1 MRLRL
6 NMVVFRVQD
15 RANARLMLQKAGF
28 EPREILVRVK
38 PLPRVSRFVLY
49 KGHGLAVSVKENH
62 AVAQPES
69 LDQTFCFPE
78 QTPDFI
84 KILEA
89 LKGYLVPE
97 HIAFVIEKEEK
108 GVFSSWCSILST
120 LSKKGFKTGKYGIG
134 LMLSGKE
141 IRIECFS
148 SLGMW
153 VISFDHVKS
162 PSPRRFG
169 EGFPMNI
176 EAIKKAINWLC
187 QSI

>member
-38 PLPRVSRFVLY
+38 PLPRVNRFVLY

-84 KILEA
+84 KILKA

-108 GVFSSWCSILST
+108 GVLPPWYDNLR
-120 LSKKGFKTGKYGIG
+120 KKGFKTGKYGIG